1 MNKLHVYQWE
11 KYDRPIRRWAIA
23 AIFVIFLLWLS
34 LSRQD
39 WWGVIL
45 LIIVIGWYA
54 RYEYKTMHDMYLM
67 SVDSEGL
74 EVASTRRYRHQLQW
88 FSLWF
93 VPETEE
99 VQVIYVYTQSDTVV
113 YTLDDSQD
121 EIAEFVTELSDHILY
136 IKQPQLSGVQRVMR
150 MLRI

>member
-1 MNKLHVYQWE
+1 
-11 KYDRPIRRWAIA
+11 
-23 AIFVIFLLWLS
+23 
-34 LSRQD
+34 
-39 WWGVIL
+39 
-45 LIIVIGWYA
+45 
-54 RYEYKTMHDMYLM
+54 MYLM

-74 EVASTRRYRHQLQW
+74 EVASTRRYRYQLQW

-99 VQVIYVYTQSDTVV
+99 MQVIYVYTQSDTVV

-121 EIAEFVTELSDHILY
+121 EIAEFVTELSDHIPY